1 METEDYQMDDELMQ
15 LIMQQLYGQGKI
27 EKWDG
32 GEVTVDAEKWV
43 DLANQNDELMVAT
56 FGAGCFWG
64 TEKFFA
70 KNFAKNNP
78 GAIIATSVGFMNPNP
93 NQNYNPSYEEVCEG
107 YTGHV
112 EVAHILFDQTKTT
125 FEELVKFFFT
135 FHDPTQKDR

>member
-1 METEDYQMDDELMQ
+1 MDDELMK
-15 LIMQQLYGQGKI
+15 LIMQQLYGQAEM

-32 GEVTVDAEKWV
+32 GEVNVESDKWV
-43 DLANQNDELMVAT
+43 DLANSNQNLMVAT

-70 KNFAKNNP
+70 KNFAKANP
-78 GAIIATSVGFMNPNP
+78 ESIIATAVGFMPPNP
-93 NQNYNPSYEEVCEG
+93 NKNFCPSYEDVCEG
-107 YTGHV
+107 QTGHV

-125 FEELVKFFFT
+125 YEELVKFFFQ